1 MKTVK
6 RKILILDIFTVF
18 ITTIIFGT
26 PLYFLLVN
34 TFKDKK
40 EARMLSIAW
49 PETLQVVQN
58 YKEAFSAQ
66 NYMIIRSFWNSTW
79 ITFFSV
85 VGLIIV
91 CSMAGYVIQR
101 RNDKLSSTVN
111 AFILAGLMVPPSI
124 LPTIWVLQGIGVYKS
139 VLGLVLVEI
148 ALSIPFTTML
158 YRSYMGSIPKELEE
172 AALIDGCKVFGLFT
186 RIIFPVL
193 KPVTST
199 VVILSA
205 VNIFND
211 FTNPLYFLPGN
222 KNATIQMTLY
232 NFMGKFSN
240 EYNVLF
246 ANIVII
252 TVPMLV
258 LFIIFNKKI
267 VDGMVAGS
275 VKG

>member
-1 MKTVK
+1 MRTVK

-49 PETLQVVQN
+49 PDTLQVVQN

>member
-1 MKTVK
+1 MRTVK
-6 RKILILDIFTVF
+6 RKTLILDIFTVF

-49 PETLQVVQN
+49 PETLQIVQN

-267 VDGMVAGS
+267 IDGMVAGS

>member
-1 MKTVK
+1 MRTVK
-6 RKILILDIFTVF
+6 RKTLILDIFTVF

-49 PETLQVVQN
+49 PETLQIVQN

-66 NYMIIRSFWNSTW
+66 NYMIIRSFWNSTC

-139 VLGLVLVEI
+139 ILGLVLVEI

-172 AALIDGCKVFGLFT
+172 AALIDGCNVFGLFI

-267 VDGMVAGS
+267 IDGMVAGS

>member
-1 MKTVK
+1 MRTVK

>member
-1 MKTVK
+1 MRTVK
-6 RKILILDIFTVF
+6 RKTLILDIFTVF

-49 PETLQVVQN
+49 PETLQIVQN

-66 NYMIIRSFWNSTW
+66 NYMVIRSFWNSTY

-85 VGLIIV
+85 AGLIIV

-139 VLGLVLVEI
+139 ILGLVLVEI

-172 AALIDGCKVFGLFT
+172 AALIDGCNVFGLFT

-267 VDGMVAGS
+267 IDGMVAGS